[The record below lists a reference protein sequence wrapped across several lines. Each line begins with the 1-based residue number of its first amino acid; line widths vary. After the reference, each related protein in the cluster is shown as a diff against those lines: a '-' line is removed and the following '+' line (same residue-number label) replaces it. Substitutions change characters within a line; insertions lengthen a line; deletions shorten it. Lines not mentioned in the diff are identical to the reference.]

1 MKIKCVAIGKTKNQ
15 ELINIIKSYIDK
27 IEHYINFEF
36 IIINDIKSAK
46 NKKFQKNKE
55 AELIL
60 SKIDKN
66 KHVIVLD
73 EKGKEYNSISFSNFI
88 QHHMNSSKKEI
99 IFIIG
104 GAYGLSEKILERANQ
119 KVSLSKMTFSHQMVR
134 IIFLEQLYR
143 SFSILKNEP
152 YHNN

>member
-15 ELINIIKSYIDK
+15 EFINIIKSYIDK

>member
-15 ELINIIKSYIDK
+15 EFINIIKSYIDK

-73 EKGKEYNSISFSNFI
+73 EKGKEYNSILFSNFI

>member
-134 IIFLEQLYR
+134 IIFLEQLDR